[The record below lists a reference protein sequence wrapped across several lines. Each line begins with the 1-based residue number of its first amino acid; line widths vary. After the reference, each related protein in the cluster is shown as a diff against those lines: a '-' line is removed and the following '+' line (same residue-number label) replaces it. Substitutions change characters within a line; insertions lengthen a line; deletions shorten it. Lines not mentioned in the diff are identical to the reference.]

1 MYKITSYKY
10 IDNNKKDSVFYLHGW
25 GCNLKYMVPL
35 TKTKKWNCLVLDLPG
50 FGENLAFEKP
60 FLFEEIADCII
71 NFINENN
78 YNISYIVGHSF
89 GGKLATYISSKL
101 HIKHLFLLSASI
113 FNKKRHLSYYI
124 KIYFYKLIK
133 VLFPKSKLLLCFG
146 SKDYKQLN
154 GVMKKTMS
162 NVINYKMNKTLKLLN
177 IPTSIIFAKNDNI
190 TPMYL
195 AKKIKRKIKDSSII
209 KINGDHFSNLYNID
223 YINLIIESVV
233 NNNV

>member
-1 MYKITSYKY
+1 M
-10 IDNNKKDSVFYLHGW
+10 
-25 GCNLKYMVPL
+25 
-35 TKTKKWNCLVLDLPG
+35 
-50 FGENLAFEKP
+50 
-60 FLFEEIADCII
+60 
-71 NFINENN
+71 
-78 YNISYIVGHSF
+78 
-89 GGKLATYISSKL
+89 
-101 HIKHLFLLSASI
+101 FLLSASI

-154 GVMKKTMS
+154 GVMKKSMS

-177 IPTSIIFAKNDNI
+177 IPTSIIFAINDNI

-209 KINGDHFSNLYNID
+209 KINGDHFAYLYNID